1 MNKGRLVSDIYH
13 RGVIF
18 CKPDTPLQEVVHV
31 LADTEIH
38 AIMVAER
45 EDEQPLDVVTH
56 TDIIEHYSEDLTKIE
71 AQDTM
76 TPHVVTISES
86 ETIAVATER
95 MLSHRI
101 HRLLVTDVS
110 GKPVGI
116 LSTTDIIRE
125 MRVNRWVWHLD

>member
-1 MNKGRLVSDIYH
+1 MNKGRQVSDIYH

-45 EDEQPLDVVTH
+45 EDEQPLGVVTH
-56 TDIIEHYSEDLTKIE
+56 TDVIEHYGEDLTKIE

-101 HRLLVTDVS
+101 HRLLVTNVS

-125 MRVNRWVWHLD
+125 MRANRWVWHLD